1 MGKNKKN
8 RKIDSKE
15 VGLEIGLI
23 FFKHFLKTEYLH
35 YGYFTPEIE
44 VDITNIN
51 KAQEA
56 YADYLLSHI
65 PEGVTDILEV
75 GLGSGKFAQ
84 LLTSKGYNIV
94 AVSPSKMLNGYAKE
108 MLGDTVDVH
117 TKKFEDFSSD
127 KKFDLVLFSESFQ
140 YIKPDQAL
148 DNALAHLKKDGHILI
163 CDFFQTDAPGKSP
176 LGGGHKY
183 AGWLEVLKKYP
194 QLDKKFEE
202 DITKNTAPTMD
213 LANGMTM
220 EVLKPMW
227 YLLFALGE
235 DRYPRIMKFIRWK
248 FKKKLEKM
256 EKKHFQ
262 GERNGAN
269 FIKYKKYMTY
279 LFQYKG

>member
-1 MGKNKKN
+1 MGKKKN

-56 YADYLLSHI
+56 YAAYLLSKI

-75 GLGSGKFAQ
+75 GLGSGKFAEV
-84 LLTSKGYNIV
+84 LKSKGFNIV
-94 AVSPSKMLNGYAKE
+94 AVSPSKMLNGYAKKK
-108 MLGDTVDVH
+108 LGDSVEVQ
-117 TKKFEDFSSD
+117 TKKFEDFSED

-140 YIKPDQAL
+140 YIKPDDAL
-148 DNALAHLKKDGHILI
+148 GNAMKHLKKDGHILI
-163 CDFFQTDAPGKSP
+163 CDFFKTDAPGKSP

-183 AGWLEVLKKYP
+183 NEWLETLKNYP
-194 QLDKKFEE
+194 QLDKQFEE
-202 DITKNTAPTMD
+202 DITENTAPTMD

-227 YLLFALGE
+227 YLLFALGD
-235 DRYPRIMKFIRWK
+235 DRYPKIMKFIRWK
-248 FKKKLEKM
+248 FKKKLAKM
-256 EKKHFQ
+256 ENKHFA
-262 GERNGAN
+262 GERSGKN